1 MFILLSLIKWI
12 PGLIFLIKYKC
23 RTRSNPLTPSQE
35 ERENNIADMKLRIFD
50 TVKQLEDDFIYNIK
64 ESFDEA
70 AVDAEQRAI
79 EKQLKLE
86 AAA

>member
-1 MFILLSLIKWI
+1 M
-12 PGLIFLIKYKC
+12 
-23 RTRSNPLTPSQE
+23 TPSQE